1 MKKGIQANLYLPKE
15 CLNIIQDNLEE
26 VLSFFDSFVSLDY
39 DVYLGE
45 YNGKEVCGVEFVILE
60 DTVSNAEE
68 SYKSLKRFLKY
79 ITNKQPIQILK
90 LKFDRI

>member
-15 CLNIIQDNLEE
+15 CFDIIQDNLEE
-26 VLSFFDSFVSLDY
+26 VLSFFDSFASLDY
-39 DVYLGE
+39 DIYLGE
-45 YNGKEVCGVEFVILE
+45 YNGEEVCGIDFVILE
-60 DTVSNAEE
+60 DTTSNAEE

-79 ITNKQPIQILK
+79 ITNKQPKQILK